1 MILCEPNAH
10 IVIILKPQ
18 MVETDSWML
27 YHKTAK
33 SHSRRTF

>member
-10 IVIILKPQ
+10 IMIILKPQ
-18 MVETDSWML
+18 MVENDNWLL

-33 SHSRRTF
+33 SHSCCTF